1 MHLKNITYECLIIFF
16 LNGKILVY
24 KIYGKFVKI
33 LNPNTILAP
42 NVLNSQGV
50 VSVSLFALSKLLLYL
65 LQEFIY
71 CHGNKCDWYRIDYIG
86 ETSIYKTHTIKF
98 VLFLRS
104 LQLFLVLNANLGL
117 CLFCLL

>member
-24 KIYGKFVKI
+24 KIYGKFVRI
-33 LNPNTILAP
+33 LNPNTMLAP

-65 LQEFIY
+65 LQELIY
-71 CHGNKCDWYRIDYIG
+71 CCGNKCDWYHINYIG

>member
-24 KIYGKFVKI
+24 KIYGKFVRI

-65 LQEFIY
+65 LQELIY
-71 CHGNKCDWYRIDYIG
+71 CRGNKCDWYHINHIG
-86 ETSIYKTHTIKF
+86 ENI
-98 VLFLRS
+98 
-104 LQLFLVLNANLGL
+104 NL
-117 CLFCLL
+117 

>member
-1 MHLKNITYECLIIFF
+1 MSDYFF

-24 KIYGKFVKI
+24 KIYGKFVRI
-33 LNPNTILAP
+33 LNPNTMLAP

-65 LQEFIY
+65 LQELIY
-71 CHGNKCDWYRIDYIG
+71 CRGNKCDWYHINYIG

>member
-1 MHLKNITYECLIIFF
+1 MHLINIAYECLIIFF

-24 KIYGKFVKI
+24 KIYGKFVRI

-65 LQEFIY
+65 LQELIY
-71 CHGNKCDWYRIDYIG
+71 CRGNKSDWYHINYIG

-117 CLFCLL
+117 CLLCLL